1 MNLTNLNFD
10 ESTVV
15 TKFNEA
21 SSISNTDLAFL
32 IGALFFVL
40 VCIYAAQ
47 NAIFLA
53 LKAKQFNDPT
63 VLVWGLAI
71 VAALFVLLTSI
82 I

>member
-32 IGALFFVL
+32 IGAVFFVL

-47 NAIFLA
+47 NTIYLA